1 MNRRR
6 FKSRIR
12 GIKKKTLEMILEA
25 SKENHPKE
33 FSAVLR
39 AKDGIITEIML
50 LPGTVSGNKHAIM
63 QLHML
68 PVDFSVVGTIHS
80 HPSPN
85 FNWSRQDLQFFQ
97 KFGGIHIITCYP
109 YDEGSW
115 RAYDLYGNVVELEV
129 VD

>member
-1 MNRRR
+1 MNQRRS
-6 FKSRIR
+6 KSRIR
-12 GIKKKTLEMILEA
+12 GIKKKTLKLILEA
-25 SKENHPKE
+25 SKENYPRE
-33 FSAVLR
+33 FSAILR
-39 AKDGIITEIML
+39 AKAGIIIEIML

-68 PVDFSVVGTIHS
+68 PVDFSVVGTVHS

-85 FNWSRQDLQFFQ
+85 LNWSRQDLQFFQ

-115 RAYDLYGNVVELEV
+115 RAYDFYGNVVELEV